1 MLAASPSAMLAG
13 VAPLWSIPLVG
24 FIVAVHRPD
33 ERTVLV
39 QSQKRADGQIPQ
51 KATACEV
58 LMGTLVQL
66 ALLGGSC
73 TVIFQQVKQVGIIAY
88 RRVAVRPLRAWHAA
102 R

>member
-1 MLAASPSAMLAG
+1 
-13 VAPLWSIPLVG
+13 
-24 FIVAVHRPD
+24 
-33 ERTVLV
+33 
-39 QSQKRADGQIPQ
+39 
-51 KATACEV
+51 
-58 LMGTLVQL
+58 MGTLVQL